1 MERNYFDQTDV
12 EQILGDIVKSAGISK
27 NVFVG
32 SRPRSVAESMDDFVV
47 VKLYGKISDLYTFG
61 RTTCSVHLFARD
73 VQFQKNGKKLSIM
86 QRGLVDALVYS
97 KGRLHFGDIDVVAD
111 AYDDV
116 GFHARIINIPTIIK
130 VK

>member
-12 EQILGDIVKSAGISK
+12 EQTLGNIVKSAGISK

-32 SRPRSVAESMDDFVV
+32 CRPRSVAESMEDFVV
-47 VKLYGKISDLYTFG
+47 VKLYGSISDLYTFG

-86 QRGLVDALVYS
+86 QHRLMEALVYS
-97 KGRLHFGDIDVVAD
+97 KGRLHFGETEVVAD
-111 AYDDV
+111 TYDDV